1 MANPSE
7 RIGRA
12 GRLPVRAA
20 RIGGGSWGGV
30 RFRGFVLRSVQ
41 RDPAGRIGRLAAC
54 AAAGDEVGKTA
65 QAGRLRQALMFGFA
79 EQEIDSG
86 VQRVGDA
93 DECGVVGFAALGDV
107 VVHPGSADA
116 YAIREVRLRN
126 VPFIQQ
132 LPQTVAEQ
140 DVNNVFRF
148 QGDHPLALGR
158 RPLRVSGV
166 RDSDSQ

>member
-1 MANPSE
+1 MVS
-7 RIGRA
+7 
-12 GRLPVRAA
+12 
-20 RIGGGSWGGV
+20 S
-30 RFRGFVLRSVQ
+30 VL
-41 RDPAGRIGRLAAC
+41 A
-54 AAAGDEVGKTA
+54 
-65 QAGRLRQALMFGFA
+65 
-79 EQEIDSG
+79 
-86 VQRVGDA
+86 
-93 DECGVVGFAALGDV
+93 
-107 VVHPGSADA
+107 ADA

>member
-1 MANPSE
+1 
-7 RIGRA
+7 
-12 GRLPVRAA
+12 
-20 RIGGGSWGGV
+20 
-30 RFRGFVLRSVQ
+30 
-41 RDPAGRIGRLAAC
+41 
-54 AAAGDEVGKTA
+54 
-65 QAGRLRQALMFGFA
+65 MFGFA

-132 LPQTVAEQ
+132 LPQT
-140 DVNNVFRF
+140 
-148 QGDHPLALGR
+148 
-158 RPLRVSGV
+158 LRVSGV

>member
-12 GRLPVRAA
+12 GRLPVRAT

-54 AAAGDEVGKTA
+54 AAAGDEVGKPA
-65 QAGRLRQALMFGFA
+65 QTGRLRQALMFGFA
-79 EQEIDSG
+79 EQEIDRG

-107 VVHPGSADA
+107 IVHPGSADA